1 MSDQTGFNY
10 EVMLSR
16 LHGGLCAFQSLRAH
30 RRHREQAAAPARTP
44 EPHATPEPRMTPEPP
59 RAHRPPVDEPAT
71 GSPEPQAFVTVG
83 GRVVPLFGN
92 MDGLFGA
99 AAAPSAPVQTTPPT
113 TPPAEETRPAPTT
126 PAPALTASTLKLPPP
141 TPPPRLGLIYG
152 GHPPASEAAAAAEPA
167 TTPPRA
173 PSHEPPTPR
182 PQDAQEAP
190 SIASL
195 TARLD
200 ARAHAEAQRLE
211 QVHAEHRA
219 VLATVLREH
228 QDELRAQREAEAA
241 RTTQLLR
248 EHRDE
253 LRAQR
258 EVDATRAAQLLRDVF
273 AEHRAELA
281 SANPSHAD
289 QAATEG
295 DSAGLRAALLEQASL
310 QREANED
317 VAEHISALTSIVAD
331 LGQTVGMLAVAAAHK
346 AHHNNLP
353 TRPTFTPPP
362 RSEPAA
368 AAPHVPSARS
378 AALPQVDPVGVT
390 ASRIEPASSRVEP
403 TAPTSSAL
411 PPAAANRHRG
421 PADLSLSHAITHEP
435 AHRRPI
441 HLRLAQEAAERAHVQ
456 EALEGDLDDDLGTD
470 PVDES
475 DDPRQSRRLPPCTDL
490 VQHEEQER
498 DHDA

>member
-1 MSDQTGFNY
+1 MHMSGQTGFNY

-30 RRHREQAAAPARTP
+30 RRQREQEAAPAP
-44 EPHATPEPRMTPEPP
+44 TPEPRTTPEPP
-59 RAHRPPVDEPAT
+59 RAAHRPPVDEQLT
-71 GSPEPQAFVTVG
+71 GSAEPQAFVTVG

-99 AAAPSAPVQTTPPT
+99 AIAPSAPLQTASPMTPST
-113 TPPAEETRPAPTT
+113 EETGPAQTA
-126 PAPALTASTLKLPPP
+126 PAPALAPTVSTLKLPPP

-152 GHPPASEAAAAAEPA
+152 GHPPTPEPAPTAEPSTA
-167 TTPPRA
+167 PPRA
-173 PSHEPPTPR
+173 PSHEPQTPA
-182 PQDAQEAP
+182 QAQETA

-195 TARLD
+195 TAMLD

-211 QVHAEHRA
+211 HVHAEHRA
-219 VLATVLREH
+219 ILAIVLREH
-228 QDELRAQREAEAA
+228 RDELRAQGEAEAA

-253 LRAQR
+253 LRAQQ
-258 EVDATRAAQLLRDVF
+258 EADAARTAQLLREVL
-273 AEHRAELA
+273 AQHRAELA
-281 SANPSHAD
+281 SANQSHAD
-289 QAATEG
+289 RIATEG
-295 DSAGLRAALLEQASL
+295 DPAGLRAALLEQASS

-317 VAEHISALTSIVAD
+317 VAEHISALTAIIAD
-331 LGQTVGMLAVAAAHK
+331 LGQTVGMLAVATAHK
-346 AHHNNLP
+346 AQHNNLP
-353 TRPTFTPPP
+353 TRPTFTPPS

-411 PPAAANRHRG
+411 PPAAANRDRG

-441 HLRLAQEAAERAHVQ
+441 YLRLAREAAERAHVQ
-456 EALEGDLDDDLGTD
+456 EALEGDMDDDLGTD
-470 PVDES
+470 PVDVS
-475 DDPRQSRRLPPCTDL
+475 DDPRPRRRLPPCTDL

>member
-1 MSDQTGFNY
+1 M
-10 EVMLSR
+10 
-16 LHGGLCAFQSLRAH
+16 
-30 RRHREQAAAPARTP
+30 
-44 EPHATPEPRMTPEPP
+44 
-59 RAHRPPVDEPAT
+59 
-71 GSPEPQAFVTVG
+71 
-83 GRVVPLFGN
+83 
-92 MDGLFGA
+92 
-99 AAAPSAPVQTTPPT
+99 
-113 TPPAEETRPAPTT
+113 TPPAEETRPAQTA
-126 PAPALTASTLKLPPP
+126 PAPAATASTLKLPPP

-152 GHPPASEAAAAAEPA
+152 GHPPTPEPAAAAEPSTA
-167 TTPPRA
+167 PPRA
-173 PSHEPPTPR
+173 PSPEPAPGQQAPA
-182 PQDAQEAP
+182 QAQETP

-195 TARLD
+195 AALLD
-200 ARAHAEAQRLE
+200 ARALAEAQRLE

-219 VLATVLREH
+219 ILAIVLRDH
-228 QDELRAQREAEAA
+228 QDELRTQGEAEAA

-253 LRAQR
+253 LRAQQ
-258 EVDATRAAQLLRDVF
+258 EADAARTAQLLREVL
-273 AEHRAELA
+273 AQHRAELA
-281 SANPSHAD
+281 SANQSHAD
-289 QAATEG
+289 RIATEG
-295 DSAGLRAALLEQASL
+295 DPAGLRAALLEQASA

-317 VAEHISALTSIVAD
+317 VAEHISALTAIIAD

-346 AHHNNLP
+346 AQHNNLP

-411 PPAAANRHRG
+411 PPAAANRDRG

-441 HLRLAQEAAERAHVQ
+441 YLRLAQEAAERARVQ
-456 EALEGDLDDDLGTD
+456 EALESDLDDDLGTD

-475 DDPRQSRRLPPCTDL
+475 DDPRPRRRLPPCTDL